1 MTAGV
6 ITIDEDASVK
16 EAADVMNQN
25 EISCIIAVRKRKA
38 VGIITERDLLKRII
52 VEGKNAKETKVK
64 EIMSKPLIVVS
75 PDTSLEEAVQLMFQK
90 KIKKLPV
97 IYKSRLLGLVSL
109 TDITRCQPALMKLL
123 KSFAAAQDIPKSMK
137 KVIDSYIV

>member
-1 MTAGV
+1 MTAEV
-6 ITIDEDASVK
+6 ITIDENASVK

-25 EISCIIAVRKRKA
+25 EIGCIIAVRKRKA
-38 VGIITERDLLKRII
+38 VGIITERDMLKCII

-64 EIMSKPLIVVS
+64 EILSKPLIFVS
-75 PDTSLEEAVQLMFQK
+75 PDTSLEEVVQLMFQE

-109 TDITRCQPALMKLL
+109 TDITRCQPALIKLL
-123 KSFAAAQDIPKSMK
+123 KSFAAAQGTTKSMK
-137 KVIDSYIV
+137 KVIDYYIV